1 MDNQYS
7 RFLMWRVDQ
16 MDSLQ
21 MVIIQIEQ
29 PRRDSVMLHWSATKT
44 IWKVTLETYREKK
57 WKKDFLSLKKSW
69 KHFSKGTENLKN
81 TNKTRISSSSKLTHK
96 TILLKSSV
104 RGAKKKMKIQMV
116 INSRVV
122 QMHWRTKWAP
132 SKNNSHPYS
141 KLKKTKE
148 LNHSRTKNLWVL
160 D

>member
-7 RFLMWRVDQ
+7 RFLLWRVDQ
-16 MDSLQ
+16 MDSSQ
-21 MVIIQIEQ
+21 TVIIQIEQ

-81 TNKTRISSSSKLTHK
+81 TNKTRTSSSKLTSL

-116 INSRVV
+116 INSRV

-141 KLKKTKE
+141 NLKKTKE